1 MFESRAVEKIFAD
14 SLLHRTKLTNRLN
27 DLMDKRHDRVAT
39 QEDED
44 EIEKIEEILDS
55 DNEETLIEDSL
66 ANKQRKQH
74 SFKVWRSHAQQD
86 RVRDLFDN
94 VTVNCLVK
102 DNEQIELTPPDDVF
116 QNLSPLSFDESS
128 QQLTPPDFDDDLPNA
143 PSTSSDD
150 DFPNSQSPSFD
161 GVFQNSSSPSFEGAL
176 QNSHPSSS
184 EGGIQNSPSPHV
196 PSPDGAQKKRNIND
210 DRPPNEPKRRKL
222 TLKEIFD
229 PDS

>member
-14 SLLHRTKLTNRLN
+14 SLVHRKNLTDRLN
-27 DLMDKRHDRVAT
+27 DLMDKRYDRVAT

-44 EIEKIEEILDS
+44 EIEKIEDILE
-55 DNEETLIEDSL
+55 NEETLIEDSL
-66 ANKQRKQH
+66 ANKKRKQH
-74 SFKVWRSHAQQD
+74 SFKVWRSHEQQA

-128 QQLTPPDFDDDLPNA
+128 QQLTPPDFPNSQS
-143 PSTSSDD
+143 PSDD
-150 DFPNSQSPSFD
+150 DFPNSKSPSFD
-161 GVFQNSSSPSFEGAL
+161 NAFQNSYSPSFEGAL

-184 EGGIQNSPSPHV
+184 EGGIQNSPSPHD
-196 PSPDGAQKKRNIND
+196 PSPDVLKKKRNIND